1 MQVRFKR
8 TGERRYATFVV
19 REGEPP
25 QGMDPAPA
33 YDDDIPHD
41 LVHYVVEA
49 ELGLA
54 NGVYGRAAQGA
65 GTFVWIATQDSAP
78 RERARQQRRQRRR
91 ERSLAAHDER
101 HTADMSESERLAAV
115 CDLAF
120 RRKRGQRADATRTPP
135 QPLPSDA
142 PKVERVVSRLEA
154 IAPRWR
160 ALRVGD
166 ELVFEWPSALPAGFV
181 P

>member
-19 REGEPP
+19 REGEPL
-25 QGMDPAPA
+25 GAMDPAPA

-65 GTFVWIATQDSAP
+65 GTFVSTAGRDSTP

-91 ERSLAAHDER
+91 ERSLALHDER
-101 HTADMSESERLAAV
+101 HAADMAESERLAAL

-120 RRKRGQRADATRTPP
+120 RRKRGQRPDGGRTPP
-135 QPLPSDA
+135 ELRPGDA
-142 PKVERVVSRLEA
+142 PSVERVVSRLDTL
-154 IAPRWR
+154 APLWR
-160 ALRVGD
+160 ALAVGD
-166 ELVFEWPSALPAGFV
+166 ELVFEWPSAVPARFA